1 MGLDQRGKDKLP
13 AIGGKHQTQWSLE
26 GVRERDEASIAV
38 AGVRHDDSE
47 MAVLRAE
54 TPQGLTVSGPSQ
66 ARKHAHHVP

>member
-1 MGLDQRGKDKLP
+1 MGLDQREKDKLP

-26 GVRERDEASIAV
+26 GVRERDKASIAV
-38 AGVRHDDSE
+38 PGVRHDDPQ
-47 MAVLRAE
+47 MPVLGSE